1 MDAMPDESSKK
12 ILVVDDEPDIRNFLS
27 ACLEDSGFLVDTAKD
42 GVEALE
48 KVTADPPDLI
58 TLDLVMP
65 RRSGVWVIRELQ
77 KNERWANIPVIVIT
91 AHARD
96 ELGTD
101 EIKALSAF
109 TANMRPRYNIEKP
122 VTPEKIVKAIRDV
135 LHLPEPPARETTRAG
150 EKDLVADMI
159 KNADPD
165 TLKQIKAL
173 LDGKK

>member
-1 MDAMPDESSKK
+1 MNTMPSELKKK

-27 ACLEDSGFLVDTAKD
+27 ACLEDAGFLVDTAQD

-48 KVTADPPDLI
+48 KVAADPPALI

-65 RRSGVWVIRELQ
+65 RRSGVWVIREIQ
-77 KNERWANIPVIVIT
+77 KNERWAKIPVIVIT

-96 ELGTD
+96 EFGSD

-109 TANMRPRYNIEKP
+109 TANMRPRYTIEKP
-122 VTPEKIVKAIRDV
+122 VTSEKIVQAICDV
-135 LHLPEPPARETTRAG
+135 LALTDPPAKAARISTQ
-150 EKDLVADMI
+150 KDQVVDMI
-159 KNADPD
+159 KDADPD
-165 TLKQIKAL
+165 TLQKIKAF